1 MDNRKEAI
9 ERSKSW
15 WYCENLIHHYGMV
28 GLLRLDFPRVFIL
41 MRDYSVTLFEDYD
54 QWKETLVE
62 VNFLDPGDRDDADLE
77 EILID
82 AWNFLA
88 LQEEA
93 DEKLL
98 DELTDED

>member
-1 MDNRKEAI
+1 M
-9 ERSKSW
+9 
-15 WYCENLIHHYGMV
+15 
-28 GLLRLDFPRVFIL
+28 
-41 MRDYSVTLFEDYD
+41 
-54 QWKETLVE
+54 
-62 VNFLDPGDRDDADLE
+62 NFLDPGDRENADIE